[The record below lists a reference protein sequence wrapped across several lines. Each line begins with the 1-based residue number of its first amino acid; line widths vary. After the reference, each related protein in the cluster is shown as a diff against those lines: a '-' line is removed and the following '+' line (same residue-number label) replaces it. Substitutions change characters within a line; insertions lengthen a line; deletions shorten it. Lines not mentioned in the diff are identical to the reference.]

1 MVQNKVDQMHCQYI
15 NAFLIDNHFF
25 VLWCVVI
32 VQVTKTLEIS
42 TLSIAFYIHG
52 YNHQKGVNVLFCF
65 VVIIL
70 ENGFSNSLFS

>member
-42 TLSIAFYIHG
+42 TLSIAF
-52 YNHQKGVNVLFCF
+52 LFLYPWLCSPEGCECSSCF
-65 VVIIL
+65 VVITL
-70 ENGFSNSLFS
+70 